1 MAMEKLFQLQWDEH
15 WKRLT
20 TPASLL
26 NLSLI
31 MALVAMGLILCFAL
45 TADAQVSYPFISLNR

>member
-1 MAMEKLFQLQWDEH
+1 MAMENLFQFYWGEI

-20 TPASLL
+20 TRASLF

-31 MALVAMGLILCFAL
+31 MALAAMGLILCLAL
-45 TADAQVSYPFISLNR
+45 NADAQVGYPFVSLNR

>member
-1 MAMEKLFQLQWDEH
+1 MENLFQFHWGEI

-20 TPASLL
+20 TRTGLF

-31 MALVAMGLILCFAL
+31 LALAAMGLILCLAL
-45 TADAQVSYPFISLNR
+45 TADAQVSYPFVSLNR